1 VPIGYH
7 TVAAILSTTEATSN
21 PSAPANAPA
30 CFSGVSPYPGVDL
43 PGELTRHGVNGRQ
56 GDPGAIL
63 TEARAEVSSP
73 RLAPPCSRDLM
84 PLQNKS
90 EGQSTC
96 ENRAQRRAM
105 VAIRTIL
112 NRETGE
118 VVDVDPRISRIRH
131 LRRRI
136 GAWAQTVSMLNVQG
150 RLVMIGLTY
159 ADGSSWRS
167 DDISDYM
174 NRLSHY
180 LGSDLLA
187 YSWVAELQGEGNDG
201 AIHYHVLCMVKRGT
215 DVPKP
220 DESGMWIHGS
230 SSRKSA
236 WSAWYLMTYAKKP
249 QQKGLGEFAYPPG
262 ARITGASWRHIR
274 LIAEE
279 LGSAAVRAAH
289 VVAKISTLP
298 RWLLTIISGDT
309 EAVLTASRHVGGGYS
324 VGDTLYKS
332 PWSLMSLSYVQA

>member
-1 VPIGYH
+1 
-7 TVAAILSTTEATSN
+7 VAEDPTLTQTPTRGS
-21 PSAPANAPA
+21 
-30 CFSGVSPYPGVDL
+30 SGRVSSYPGEPDQSARILGAL
-43 PGELTRHGVNGRQ
+43 PSGNEAEAP
-56 GDPGAIL
+56 DP
-63 TEARAEVSSP
+63 ARIARSP
-73 RLAPPCSRDLM
+73 RDLM
-84 PLQNKS
+84 PLSNKS

-105 VAIRTIL
+105 IVIRRIL

-118 VVDVDPRISRIRH
+118 VVDVDPRISRARH
-131 LRRRI
+131 LRRRV

-159 ADGSSWRS
+159 ADGFSWRS

-187 YSWVAELQGEGNDG
+187 YCWVAELQGEGNQG

-220 DESGMWIHGS
+220 DSSGMWTHGS

-236 WSAWYLMTYAKKP
+236 WSAWYLMEYAKKP
-249 QQKGLGEFAYPPG
+249 DQKGLGEFAYPPS
-262 ARITGASWRHIR
+262 ARILGASWRHIR
-274 LIAEE
+274 LIAQE
-279 LGSAAVRAAH
+279 LGEAAVLGARLL
-289 VVAKISTLP
+289 AKISTLP
-298 RWLLTIISGDT
+298 KWLLSVISADT
-309 EAVLTASRHVGGGYS
+309 SSVLIARRAPGGGYC
-324 VGDTLYKS
+324 VGETVYKS
-332 PWSLMSLSYVQA
+332 PWQLIAISYQAS